1 MRSWFMTEELLSV
14 SGLVKEYRNSSG
26 TPIRAL
32 DGVDLTLSR
41 GSTLAVV
48 GESGCGKTTLARSI
62 LGAVTPTSGS
72 VRFQGEEISSLRGA
86 ALRKVRARLGFVQQ
100 NPATSLDPRM
110 RVADI
115 IAEPLRAHGLV
126 REGQLTQQVAELAD
140 LVSLRTA
147 VLQQR
152 PMELSGGQAQRVA
165 IARAIALRPELI
177 ILDEPTSALDLSV
190 QAQVLNL
197 LLELQHQ
204 LSLSYLLISHDL
216 DVVEHLSDTIAVMYL
231 GRIVEKGAA
240 EELSRSANHPY
251 TAALFSATPSLDPVT
266 RRERIVLTGDVQ
278 SSLLEVQGCSF
289 RSRCW
294 LWEKLGQPAACAES
308 APLLIAKSSD
318 VSAACHF
325 SEQVALAAPSGFD
338 ET

>member
-1 MRSWFMTEELLSV
+1 MTEELLSV
-14 SGLVKEYRNSSG
+14 SGLIKEYRNSSG
-26 TPIRAL
+26 APIRAL

-72 VRFQGEEISSLRGA
+72 VRFQGEEISSLRGS
-86 ALRKVRARLGFVQQ
+86 ALRQVRARLGFVQQ

-115 IAEPLRAHGLV
+115 IAEPIRAHGLV
-126 REGQLTQQVAELAD
+126 REGQLTQQVAELAE
-140 LVSLRTA
+140 LVSLRPA

-231 GRIVEKGAA
+231 GRIVEKGAT

-251 TAALFSATPSLDPVT
+251 TSALFSATPSLDPAA
-266 RRERIVLTGDVQ
+266 RRKRIVLTGDVQ
-278 SSLLEVQGCSF
+278 SSLLDMQGCSF

-294 LWEKLGQPAACAES
+294 LWEKLGEPAVCAES
-308 APLLIAKSSD
+308 QPLLIQKSSE
-318 VSAACHF
+318 VLAACHF
-325 SEQVALAAPSGFD
+325 SEQVALAAPSGFN